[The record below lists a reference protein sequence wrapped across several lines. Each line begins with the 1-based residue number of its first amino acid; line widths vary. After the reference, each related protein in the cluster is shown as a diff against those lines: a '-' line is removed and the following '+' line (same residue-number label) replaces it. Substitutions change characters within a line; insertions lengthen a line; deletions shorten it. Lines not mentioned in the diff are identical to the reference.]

1 VEFASK
7 GCEKML
13 VELRIDNFAI
23 IEHLN
28 LNFLPSLITFTGET
42 GAGKSIIIDA
52 VEVLVGGRA
61 ESTMIRSGA
70 KRAQIEAIFR
80 ISSSVLEDIHQILKR
95 EDLLDDPDYLTISRE
110 IRTTGRNVARVNGRI
125 VNVALLRDLGE
136 YLVDVHGQSEHLS
149 LLRIREHLGLLD
161 RYGGIDNLLKTYQV
175 TYHQLINA
183 LRELSAMQL
192 AEREAARRMDML
204 SYQINEIESSRLE
217 PGEETNLRTERARL
231 ANTEAIA
238 SLVQTALLNLDEGT
252 SESPSSVD
260 TFGRVLDALNDV
272 TRYDPTQV
280 KQAERAQIIFDELTE
295 VASSLRSYMELVE
308 FNPSRLNQVEERL
321 DLIQNLT
328 RKYGESITDVLAYA
342 EQARTEL
349 ESITQAGERIEELEK
364 VVNQLRTTI
373 AIEGITISKKRHKI
387 AKRLEKELESELTD
401 LRMPHAQ
408 FKVDFRQIHDPA
420 GILLA
425 DGRKAKFDAS
435 GLDRV
440 EFLIAPNPGEGFKP
454 LVKIASGGETS
465 RLMLALKNVLARADQ
480 IPSLIFDEIDQGI
493 GGRVGTVVGQKLWQ
507 LARLHQVMCV
517 THLPQLA
524 AFGEQHYQVRKL
536 IHDGRTVTSVEDLD
550 NKERIK
556 ELAQMLGEVSD
567 SSLSS
572 AQEMIETASQVKDK
586 NLSSS

>member
-1 VEFASK
+1 
-7 GCEKML
+7 ML

-231 ANTEAIA
+231 AITEAIA

>member
-1 VEFASK
+1 
-7 GCEKML
+7 ML

-23 IEHLN
+23 IERLN
-28 LNFLPSLITFTGET
+28 LNFLPGLITFTGET

-70 KRAQIEAIFR
+70 KHAQIEAIFR
-80 ISSSVLEDIHQILKR
+80 ISQSVREDIHQILTH
-95 EDLLDDPDYLTISRE
+95 EQLLDDPDYLTISRE
-110 IRTTGRNVARVNGRI
+110 IRATGRNVARVNGRI

-161 RYGGIDNLLKTYQV
+161 RYDGIDNLLKPYQA
-175 TYHQLINA
+175 TYHRLITVMK
-183 LRELSAMQL
+183 ELSDLQM
-192 AEREAARRMDML
+192 AEREAARRSDML
-204 SYQINEIESSRLE
+204 SYQINEIESVRLV
-217 PGEETNLRTERARL
+217 PGEEEDLRTERTRL

-238 SLVQTALLNLDEGT
+238 SLVQAALLDLDEGT
-252 SESPSSVD
+252 SESPSSMD
-260 TFGRVLDALNDV
+260 TFGRVLDSLNDI
-272 TRYDPTQV
+272 TRFDPTQV
-280 KQAERAQIIFDELTE
+280 KQAERAQGIFDELIE
-295 VASSLRSYMELVE
+295 LASGLRSYMELVE

-321 DLIQNLT
+321 NLIHNLT
-328 RKYGESITDVLAYA
+328 RKYGDSIPDMLAYA

-364 VVNQLRTTI
+364 QVNQLRTTI
-373 AIEGITISKKRHKI
+373 AIEGIALSKRRYKV
-387 AKRLEKELESELTD
+387 AKKLEKELESELAD
-401 LRMPHAQ
+401 LRMPHAR
-408 FKVDFRQIHDPA
+408 FKVNFQLLPDPD
-420 GILLA
+420 GILLE
-425 DGRKAKFDAS
+425 DGRTVKFNIS
-435 GLDRV
+435 GLEQV

-465 RLMLALKNVLARADQ
+465 RLMLALKNVLARADRV
-480 IPSLIFDEIDQGI
+480 PSLIFDEIDQGI

-507 LARLHQVMCV
+507 LARLHQVMCI

-524 AFGEQHYQVRKL
+524 AFGEQHYQVHKL
-536 IHDGRTVTSVEDLD
+536 IQDGRTVTSVEDLD
-550 NKERIK
+550 SKERVK

-572 AQEMIETASQVKDK
+572 AQEMIQTASQIKEK
-586 NLSSS
+586 NSFSS

>member
-1 VEFASK
+1 
-7 GCEKML
+7 ML

-28 LNFLPSLITFTGET
+28 LNFLPGLITFSGET

-61 ESTMIRSGA
+61 ESTMIRSGV
-70 KRAQIEAIFR
+70 KRAQIEAVFH
-80 ISSSVLEDIHQILKR
+80 ISQSVHEDIHQILKR

-125 VNVALLRDLGE
+125 VNVALLRELGE
-136 YLVDVHGQSEHLS
+136 FLVDVHGQSEHLS
-149 LLRIREHLGLLD
+149 LLRIHEHLGLLD
-161 RYGGIDNLLKTYQV
+161 RYGGFDNLLKPYQS
-175 TYHQLINA
+175 TYHRLITATN
-183 LRELSAMQL
+183 ELSDLQKV
-192 AEREAARRMDML
+192 EREAARRADML
-204 SYQINEIESSRLE
+204 SYQINEIESARLD
-217 PGEETNLRTERARL
+217 PGEEEDLRTERTRL

-238 SLVQTALLNLDEGT
+238 SLVNAALLDLDEGT

-260 TFGRVLDALNDV
+260 TFGRVLDALNDI

-280 KQAERAQIIFDELTE
+280 KQAEQTQGIFDEMTE
-295 VASSLRSYMELVE
+295 LATGLRSYLELVE

-321 DLIQNLT
+321 DLIHNLT
-328 RKYGESITDVLAYA
+328 RKYGDSIQDVLAYA
-342 EQARTEL
+342 EQARIEL

-364 VVNQLRTTI
+364 QVSQEQTTV
-373 AIEGITISKKRHKI
+373 AKEGIALSKIRYKV
-387 AKRLEKELESELTD
+387 AKKLEKELETELAD
-401 LRMPHAQ
+401 LRMPHSR
-408 FKVDFRQIHDPA
+408 FKVDFQLRPDPD
-420 GILLA
+420 GILLE
-425 DGRKAKFDAS
+425 DGRTVKFDVN
-435 GLDRV
+435 GLERV

-480 IPSLIFDEIDQGI
+480 VPTLIFDEIDQGI

-507 LARLHQVMCV
+507 LALLHQVMCI

-550 NKERIK
+550 SNERIK
-556 ELAQMLGEVSD
+556 ELALMLGEVSD

-572 AQEMIETASQVKDK
+572 AQEMMDTASQVKEIK
-586 NLSSS
+586 LSSS

>member
-1 VEFASK
+1 
-7 GCEKML
+7 ML

>member
-1 VEFASK
+1 
-7 GCEKML
+7 ML

-28 LNFLPSLITFTGET
+28 LNFLPGLITFSGET

-61 ESTMIRSGA
+61 ESTMIRSGV
-70 KRAQIEAIFR
+70 KRAQIEAVFH
-80 ISSSVLEDIHQILKR
+80 ISQSVHEDIHQILKR

-125 VNVALLRDLGE
+125 VNVALLRELGE
-136 YLVDVHGQSEHLS
+136 FLVDVHGQSEHLS
-149 LLRIREHLGLLD
+149 LLRIHEHLGLLD
-161 RYGGIDNLLKTYQV
+161 RYGGFDNLLKPYQS
-175 TYHQLINA
+175 TYHRLITATN
-183 LRELSAMQL
+183 ELSDLQKV
-192 AEREAARRMDML
+192 EREAARRADML
-204 SYQINEIESSRLE
+204 SYQINEIESARLD
-217 PGEETNLRTERARL
+217 PGEEEDLRTERTRL

-238 SLVQTALLNLDEGT
+238 SLVNAALLDLDEGT

-260 TFGRVLDALNDV
+260 TFGRVLDALNDI

-280 KQAERAQIIFDELTE
+280 KQAEQTQGIFDEMTE
-295 VASSLRSYMELVE
+295 LATGLRSYLELVE

-321 DLIQNLT
+321 DLIHNLT
-328 RKYGESITDVLAYA
+328 RKYGDSIQDVLAYA
-342 EQARTEL
+342 EQARIEL
-349 ESITQAGERIEELEK
+349 ESITQASERIEELEK
-364 VVNQLRTTI
+364 QVSQEQTTV
-373 AIEGITISKKRHKI
+373 AKEGIALSKIRYKV
-387 AKRLEKELESELTD
+387 AKKLEKELETELAD
-401 LRMPHAQ
+401 LRMPHSR
-408 FKVDFRQIHDPA
+408 FKVDFQLRPDPD
-420 GILLA
+420 GILLE
-425 DGRKAKFDAS
+425 DGRTVKFDVN
-435 GLDRV
+435 GLERV

-480 IPSLIFDEIDQGI
+480 VPTLIFDEIDQGI

-507 LARLHQVMCV
+507 LALLHQVMCI

-550 NKERIK
+550 SNERIK
-556 ELAQMLGEVSD
+556 ELALMLGEVSD

-572 AQEMIETASQVKDK
+572 AQEMMDTASQVKEIK
-586 NLSSS
+586 LSSS

>member
-1 VEFASK
+1 
-7 GCEKML
+7 ML

-28 LNFLPSLITFTGET
+28 LNFLPGLITFSGET

-61 ESTMIRSGA
+61 ESTMIRSGV
-70 KRAQIEAIFR
+70 KRAQIEAVFH
-80 ISSSVLEDIHQILKR
+80 ISQSVHEDIHQILKR

-125 VNVALLRDLGE
+125 VNVALLRELGE
-136 YLVDVHGQSEHLS
+136 FLVDVHGQSEHLS
-149 LLRIREHLGLLD
+149 LLRIHEHLGLLD
-161 RYGGIDNLLKTYQV
+161 RYGGFDNLLKPYQS
-175 TYHQLINA
+175 TYHRLITATN
-183 LRELSAMQL
+183 ELSDLQKV
-192 AEREAARRMDML
+192 EREAARRADML
-204 SYQINEIESSRLE
+204 SYQINEIESARLD
-217 PGEETNLRTERARL
+217 PGEEEDLRTERTRL

-238 SLVQTALLNLDEGT
+238 SLVNAALLDLDEGT

-260 TFGRVLDALNDV
+260 TFGRVLDALNDI

-280 KQAERAQIIFDELTE
+280 KQAEQTQGIFDEMTE
-295 VASSLRSYMELVE
+295 LATGLRSYLELVE

-321 DLIQNLT
+321 DLIHNLT
-328 RKYGESITDVLAYA
+328 RKYGDSIQDVLAYA
-342 EQARTEL
+342 EQARIEL
-349 ESITQAGERIEELEK
+349 ESITQASERIEELEK
-364 VVNQLRTTI
+364 QVSQEQTTV
-373 AIEGITISKKRHKI
+373 AKEGIALSKIRYKV
-387 AKRLEKELESELTD
+387 AKKLEKELETELAD
-401 LRMPHAQ
+401 LRMPHSR
-408 FKVDFRQIHDPA
+408 FKVDFQLRPDPD
-420 GILLA
+420 GILLE
-425 DGRKAKFDAS
+425 DGRTVKFDVN
-435 GLDRV
+435 GLERV

-480 IPSLIFDEIDQGI
+480 VPTLIFDEIDQGI

-507 LARLHQVMCV
+507 LALLHQVMCI

-536 IHDGRTVTSVEDLD
+536 IHDGRTVTSVEDLGS
-550 NKERIK
+550 NERIK
-556 ELAQMLGEVSD
+556 ELALMLGEVSD

-572 AQEMIETASQVKDK
+572 AQEMMDTASQVKEK
-586 NLSSS
+586 KLSSS